1 MKQLQTSSGHGSG
14 QRRNRLFMWTELVTA
29 WARRRPSAV
38 AVSCAGQMLTYGELE
53 AQANRL
59 ARRLIDLGVGPE
71 RRVALLM
78 DRSIALVVAVLAV
91 GKSGGA
97 YLPVDPLHPARR
109 VAFMLSEAN
118 PLVLIINRD
127 PVDAS
132 VSAGFEVVDLRA
144 IELTRPVAGWS
155 AAPVTTAD
163 RRAPLR
169 PQHAAYLIY
178 TSGSTGTPK
187 AVIVTHA
194 GITNMVCQQIDRFV
208 VRPESRVL
216 QFASIGSD
224 AAFSEIAMALCSGAC
239 LVLAPS
245 SALAPGSELASLVA
259 EHAITHLTITPTALA
274 VMEPADLLSVSTLIV
289 AGEACPPRL
298 VSRWANGRRLINAYG
313 PTETTVCATMSG
325 PLAGGLAP
333 IGGPLGG
340 TSAYVLDHLLRPLP
354 KGTVGELCVGGL
366 GVARGYL
373 GRPGLTAEK
382 FIADPWGVPGSRMYR
397 TGDLVRA
404 NGDGALEFIG
414 RVDGQVKIRGHRVDT
429 GEVEVVLSDHPGVRD
444 VRVVAETDSWGASCL
459 AAYAVPAQGQ
469 PPGDGPAEIALTG
482 SLRAWARQYLPEF
495 MVPSRFTVLDRFPR
509 NLHGKLDP
517 GALFTARNTPRTAGR
532 APSGGVTQLLCDLFA
547 DTLSLG
553 DAHECGE
560 DDDFFDLGGHSLTGV
575 LLLSRVQ
582 TLFGVRLAL
591 PDLAVAPS
599 PGALAELLTQAHPSR
614 TRGED
619 LVLPLRA
626 RGERPPLFC
635 LPPATGLG
643 WCYGRLLTRV
653 GPDHPV
659 YALQAPGLA
668 PTDQAIDAMDR
679 LIDHYVRLI
688 RKIQPEG
695 PYHLLGWSFGGILA
709 HAVAVHMQ
717 RAEERVALLAVLD
730 GYPGRGGTRAVTAS
744 TDSVGCDAPSERETL
759 RLLLESLGC
768 GATLPDAD
776 ELPLEW
782 AAKWLTERDTALGML
797 DIPRMRRMLD
807 ILHTSIRLQ
816 REYTP
821 GVFRGQLALFSA
833 EVRDHGAIPD
843 PALWQPHVDGE
854 LHIFPVPVSHHRM
867 LDAESLAVVAPVLAT
882 QLGSVPATTPLGEEV
897 LSSDAPG
904 VARFDPFDAAHG
916 PCHVLRN
923 DESQYSLWPA
933 AVTVP
938 SGWRI
943 ALAGQAREQCL
954 AYVEA
959 SWTDQLPASLTE
971 ANSVAADPNTARGT
985 R

>member
-1 MKQLQTSSGHGSG
+1 
-14 QRRNRLFMWTELVTA
+14 MWTDLVTA
-29 WARRRPSAV
+29 QALRRPGAV
-38 AVSCAGQMLTYGELE
+38 ALRSAGQMLTYGELE
-53 AQANRL
+53 AQANQL

-78 DRSIALVVAVLAV
+78 DRSIAFVVAVLAV

-97 YLPVDPLHPARR
+97 YLPVDPTHPARR
-109 VAFMLSEAN
+109 TAFMLSDAN
-118 PLVLIINRD
+118 PSVLIINTD
-127 PVDAS
+127 LVDAS
-132 VSAGFEVVDLRA
+132 VSAGFEVVDVRA
-144 IELTRPVAGWS
+144 IESSRAVAGWS
-155 AAPVTTAD
+155 AAPVTAAD

-187 AVIVTHA
+187 GVIVTHA
-194 GITNMVCQQIDRFV
+194 GITNMVSQQIDRFA
-208 VRPESRVL
+208 VRPDSRVL
-216 QFASIGSD
+216 QFASLGSD

-245 SALAPGSELASLVA
+245 SALVPGPELATLVA
-259 EHAITHLTITPTALA
+259 EHAITHLTITPTALT

-289 AGEACPPRL
+289 AGEACSPRL
-298 VSRWANGRRLINAYG
+298 VDQWVSGRRLINAYG
-313 PTETTVCATMSG
+313 PTETTVCATMSD
-325 PLAGGLAP
+325 PLTGGSAP
-333 IGGPLGG
+333 IGRPLGG
-340 TSAYVLDHLLRPLP
+340 TSAYVLDHLLRPLSNG
-354 KGTVGELCVGGL
+354 KVGELCVGGV

-373 GRPGLTAEK
+373 GRRGLTAEK
-382 FIADPWGVPGSRMYR
+382 FVADPWGIPGSRMYR

-404 NGDGALEFIG
+404 NGDGALEFVG
-414 RVDGQVKIRGHRVDT
+414 RIDGQVKIRGQRVDT
-429 GEVEVVLSDHPGVRD
+429 GEVEVVLGEHPGVRD
-444 VRVVAETDSWGASCL
+444 VRVVTETDSWGASCL
-459 AAYAVPAQGQ
+459 AAYAIPTQGIPTQGQ

-482 SLRAWARQYLPEF
+482 SLRAWARQHLPEF
-495 MVPSRFTVLDRFPR
+495 MVPSRITVLDRFPR

-517 GALFTARNTPRTAGR
+517 EALLAERNILRTADR

-553 DAHECGE
+553 DAHECADG
-560 DDDFFDLGGHSLTGV
+560 DDFFDLGGHSLTGV

-582 TLFGVRLAL
+582 ALFGVRLTL

-619 LVLPLRA
+619 LVLPLRS

-653 GPDHPV
+653 SPDHPV

-668 PTDQAIDAMDR
+668 QRDQPIDTMDG

-688 RKIQPEG
+688 RKIQPES
-695 PYHLLGWSFGGILA
+695 PYHLLGWSFGGVLA
-709 HAVAVHMQ
+709 HAIAVRMQ
-717 RAEERVALLAVLD
+717 RADERIALLAVLD
-730 GYPGRGGTRAVTAS
+730 GYPGRGGTRTVTTP
-744 TDSVGCDAPSERETL
+744 TDSVGCGAPSERETL

-768 GATLPDAD
+768 EAKVPDTD

-782 AAKWLTERDTALGML
+782 AARRLAERDTALGML

-807 ILHTSIRLQ
+807 VLHTSIRLQ

-833 EVRDHGAIPD
+833 EVHDQGAIPD
-843 PALWQPHVDGE
+843 PALWQPHVDGD

-867 LDAESLAVVAPVLAT
+867 LEAESLAVVAPVLAA
-882 QLGSVPATTPLGEEV
+882 QLESVPTTRPPDEALT
-897 LSSDAPG
+897 SDAAG
-904 VARFDPFDAAHG
+904 VASFDPFDAAHG

-923 DESQYSLWPA
+923 DEGQYSLWPA
-933 AVTVP
+933 AVEVP
-938 SGWRI
+938 SGWHI
-943 ALAGQAREQCL
+943 AFAGQAREQCL

-959 SWTDQLPASLTE
+959 SWTDQLPASLTA
-971 ANSVAADPNTARGT
+971 ANSVAADPTAVRGT